1 MEGIEEPVT
10 RDLLAVLRRAVV
22 EHVRAEP
29 RRTYPPLVHVGWPG
43 GREEVFPAAPAER
56 LDHALRCD
64 VVAALVSRAR
74 SRPPVV
80 GAVPLVWLTRPG
92 PLVAGDLDQEW
103 VAPVRSAA
111 AEAGLA
117 LTLVVVTK
125 RGWHDPRSGVRR
137 EWRRVRPPPP

>member
-1 MEGIEEPVT
+1 MEGIEEPVP
-10 RDLLAVLRRAVV
+10 RALLAVLRRAVV

-29 RRTYPPLVHVGWPG
+29 RRTYPPLLHVGWPG
-43 GREEVFPAAPAER
+43 SREEVFPAAADEP

-64 VVAALVSRAR
+64 VVAALLRRGRNRA
-74 SRPPVV
+74 PVD

-92 PLVAGDLDQEW
+92 ILVAGDVDQEW
-103 VAPVRSAA
+103 VAPARAA
-111 AEAGLA
+111 YAEAGAA

-137 EWRRVRPPPP
+137 EWRRVRPT